1 MKNRKVVIWGIA
13 VVIVITFIIAVLIDN
28 SRKVDFEDETM
39 AEMIAKTA
47 GVESA
52 DRLRVNDLEK
62 IEILNIGYT
71 GYYDTLVDIEKCSN
85 LKKLIIGYTG
95 YTMAYYPFAGREM
108 PEPESKERV
117 KQVEKELGNI
127 LEKCPNIVTIYISN
141 EKGNCQL
148 DNLEFLKKAKNLKY
162 INLYCQTDIDYSPI
176 SECKESVFLA
186 LNFCDVSDL
195 SMLSELENLK
205 RLNLEGTN
213 VAEVDEILKLK
224 NLNSLTVLL
233 TDTPLAEKTEELES
247 LQQQFPGLDIRTD

>member
-1 MKNRKVVIWGIA
+1 
-13 VVIVITFIIAVLIDN
+13 
-28 SRKVDFEDETM
+28 
-39 AEMIAKTA
+39 
-47 GVESA
+47 
-52 DRLRVNDLEK
+52 
-62 IEILNIGYT
+62 
-71 GYYDTLVDIEKCSN
+71 
-85 LKKLIIGYTG
+85 
-95 YTMAYYPFAGREM
+95 MAYYPFAGREM

-205 RLNLEGTN
+205 SLYLEGTN
-213 VAEVDEILKLK
+213 VADVEEILKLK
-224 NLNSLTVLL
+224 NLNNLKIVL